1 MDFSYLLKDGTMSV
15 YECSKRSGIPYS
27 TLSDI
32 LKGKTP
38 IDKVSVKNLHAL
50 SKTLGYTM
58 NTLYSMMQVSE
69 SDDEVNE
76 MIRRKEAKG
85 SQKRCV
91 IVGGADIAD
100 YTSVK
105 GFLRKDDYV
114 VYCDSG
120 LKHRKGLGAEP
131 SLIVGDFDSYK
142 RPETEIE
149 TITLPVAKDDTD
161 TVFAAREGMNRG
173 FREFLLIGVI
183 GARLD
188 HTLVNAYLLA
198 TLNENGCHGIIVD
211 DYSEMELVASHTDN
225 DGSVRPGVASVS
237 YDHPYFSLLA
247 MEGPVSGLTIK
258 DAKFPLEDARLEP
271 GYQFATSNEALPGK
285 TAKIELKDGCL
296 LLIKIH
302 PGAAERHEEQ

>member
-1 MDFSYLLKDGTMSV
+1 MDHTYLLKDGTMSV

-50 SKTLGYTM
+50 SNTLGYTM
-58 NTLYSMMQVSE
+58 NTLYSMMHVSE
-69 SDDEVNE
+69 GDNEVDD
-76 MIRRKEAKG
+76 MISSKDVKG
-85 SQKRCV
+85 SKKRCV
-91 IVGGADIAD
+91 IVGGADISD
-100 YTSVK
+100 YSIVK
-105 GFLRKDDYV
+105 GFLKKDDHI

-142 RPETEIE
+142 KPETDIE

-161 TVFAAREGMNRG
+161 TVFAAREAMRKG

-188 HTLVNAYLLA
+188 HTLVNAYLLT
-198 TLNENGCHGIIVD
+198 TLKENGCHGVIVD

-225 DGSVRPGVASVS
+225 DGNIHPGVASVS

-247 MEGPVSGLTIK
+247 MEGPVRGLTIR

-285 TAKIELKDGCL
+285 SAKIELKDGCL
-296 LLIKIH
+296 LLIKIL